1 MRYVRMPIEIEAP
14 EEYGYSKIR
23 YNLSESSIADQ
34 SLATLGLTIPNL
46 TLLYN
51 EHRGSEALRSLIA
64 ADGAGLS
71 AADVLITSGAAT
83 ALFIVSTSLL
93 SPADH
98 LVVVRPNYATNLET
112 PRAIG
117 CDISFI
123 DVTFESGFRLDFD
136 RLAAAITPR
145 TKIISVTCPHNP
157 TGVMFTEGELRRLV
171 DLARARGCYLL
182 VDETYRDLSFDGALP
197 LAASLGPHV
206 ISVSSLS
213 KAYGVPGIRIGWLIT
228 RDPELQKTF
237 LAAKEQISLSGSVI
251 DEWIAEQV
259 LTRRQSLLQPT
270 LAEMR
275 ERRRLVAEWLA
286 NESQLDWVPPQGG
299 VVCFPRMRTEPSGG
313 TDAFYRRLLEHHGTY
328 VGPGH
333 WFEMPD
339 RFFRLGYG
347 WTSRAELLSGL
358 EAISKALRD

>member
-23 YNLSESSIADQ
+23 YNLSESSITDQ

-51 EHRGSEALRSLIA
+51 EHRGSEALRSLVA
-64 ADGAGLS
+64 ADGAGLT

-93 SPADH
+93 SSHDH

-117 CDISFI
+117 CHISFI
-123 DVTFESGFRLDFD
+123 DVTFENGFRLDFD
-136 RLAAAITPR
+136 QLAAAITPR

-157 TGVMFTEGELRRLV
+157 TGVMFTADELRRLA
-171 DLARARGCYLL
+171 DLAQGKGCYLL

-197 LAASLGPHV
+197 LAASLGQHV

-228 RDPELQKTF
+228 RDAELQRTF

-270 LAEMR
+270 LTEMR
-275 ERRRLVAEWLA
+275 ERRRLVAEWIARETLL
-286 NESQLDWVPPQGG
+286 EWVPPQGG
-299 VVCFPRMRTEPSGG
+299 VVCFPRMRAEPPGG
-313 TDAFYRRLLEHHGTY
+313 TDAFYRRLLEQCGTY

-347 WTSRAELLSGL
+347 WTSRSELLSGL
-358 EAISKALRD
+358 DAISQALLG